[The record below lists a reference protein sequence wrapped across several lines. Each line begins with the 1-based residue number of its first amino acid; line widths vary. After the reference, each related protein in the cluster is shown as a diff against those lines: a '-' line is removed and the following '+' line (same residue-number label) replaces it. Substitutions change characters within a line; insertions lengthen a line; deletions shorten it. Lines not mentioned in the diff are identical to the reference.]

1 MCVHLCPSS
10 QAANSSGSIR
20 SSRGLQT
27 RSWRRL
33 LCTIYSQD
41 PLVVTQ
47 QRRQFLLLQAQ
58 IGRRTQQRQRPL
70 PIRVDM
76 MMATIRWIC
85 SRLTPFMAVSGAVR
99 SRLTGAFKTDQYA
112 TQWYCLFPSQ
122 GQLQG
127 FSNTESDWCSCM
139 ARRVGHL
146 YWSLP
151 LAILRWRQQFTRPGW
166 RRRGQRGARQQRR
179 WQRRCCCCVGGGSAA
194 GFETET
200 ELRALQTRY

>member
-1 MCVHLCPSS
+1 M
-10 QAANSSGSIR
+10 
-20 SSRGLQT
+20 
-27 RSWRRL
+27 
-33 LCTIYSQD
+33 
-41 PLVVTQ
+41 TQ
-47 QRRQFLLLQAQ
+47 QRRQFLLQAQ
-58 IGRRTQQRQRPL
+58 IGRRTQRQRPL
-70 PIRVDM
+70 LIRVD

-112 TQWYCLFPSQ
+112 TRWYCLFPSQ

-166 RRRGQRGARQQRR
+166 RRRGQRGARQQ
-179 WQRRCCCCVGGGSAA
+179 QRCCCGCVGGGSAA